1 MIKKFL
7 KFSYGVLRQLATLIP
22 VGNVILFEAS
32 YDYGGNAGTVY
43 SYLKNHEYSKKYK
56 LVWVSKNKSAFKKDG
71 CCDVIPYLGHSIKN
85 LYYENRAKYIFYDN
99 MPPIAKLKKNVCS
112 VYLTHGCPP
121 LKNCRGKINA
131 GRLSTAALCT
141 SSNLIDLIS
150 EQYNIKKEKI
160 FLSGLPRNDIFYSDK
175 KTNEIKKITSSPYS
189 KAVIWMPTFR
199 KLSIPNSGTSRNDS
213 DKEYFLGLP
222 TIDNK
227 AKLDT
232 LNNLLKKQDT
242 LLLIKF
248 HFGAFTEEFSD
259 LKYSN
264 IVLMDQKE
272 LDCRNINLYSLLNE
286 TDALISDYSSVTFDY
301 LNTGKPIGYIIDDM
315 NEYKLGFAF
324 DNITDYMPGE
334 LIRSYKELEGFISSL
349 NENTD
354 KYSNDRKKVLDA
366 VNDFQ
371 NGNNAKHIAEMF
383 IEK

>member
-1 MIKKFL
+1 MINKIFKLIYGILRKFAS
-7 KFSYGVLRQLATLIP
+7 FIP

-32 YDYGGNAGTVY
+32 YDYGGNSGTVY
-43 SYLKNHEYSKKYK
+43 RYLKENNYNKKYK
-56 LVWVSKNKSAFKKDG
+56 LVWASKNYSSFEKDG
-71 CCDVIPYLGHSIKN
+71 CCEVIPYLGHGIKN

-99 MPPIAKLKKNVCS
+99 MAPIAKLKKNVCS

-121 LKNCRGKINA
+121 LKNCKGKINA

-150 EQYNIKKEKI
+150 EQYNIDKDKI
-160 FLSGLPRNDIFYSDK
+160 FLSGMPRNDIFYSNK
-175 KTNEIKKITSSPYS
+175 KTNEIKKITPTKYS
-189 KAVIWMPTFR
+189 KTVIWMPTFR
-199 KLSIPNSGTSRNDS
+199 KLSIPNNRIDRNDS

-227 AKLDT
+227 SKLDA
-232 LNNLLKKQDT
+232 LNSILKKQDT
-242 LLLIKF
+242 LLIIKF
-248 HFGAFTEEFSD
+248 HFGALTDKFSN

-264 IVLMDQKE
+264 IILMDQKE
-272 LDCRNINLYSLLNE
+272 LDNRNINLYSLLNE

-301 LNTGKPIGYIIDDM
+301 LNSGKPIGYIIDDI

-334 LIRSYKELEGFISSL
+334 LIHSYNELEGFICSL

-354 KYSNDRKKVLDA
+354 KHLKNRKQILNF

-371 NGNNAKHIAEMF
+371 NENNAKYVAEMF
-383 IEK
+383 VEK